1 MPHDGAAAAPNDTPT
16 GERESH
22 GHSADGGVASLRAI
36 LRRTKEQ
43 VGPYHQDARDARWT
57 LARALLLAPR
67 SELGDSG
74 TNVKQFRAGRCAQV
88 FTEHLDEAVAA
99 HEATSWQA
107 RSARAELSRAYR
119 LLLEDPTSQVGVY
132 DDHLKT
138 VAAEG
143 TYRLIDQV
151 RARQDLANAYADIHK
166 FDQAIALYQENVDKL
181 ERSDRFGA
189 HSRYSDHARRL
200 LDWAQIA
207 RRDVGAGRMPERRPR
222 LRPSAHRHAVPLED
236 GPAMADLL
244 GVDSDVDALGRMIA
258 ARSTQPPLA
267 IALLAPWGGG
277 KSTFMRLLK
286 HKVEV
291 ELPAEDPATFHTSV
305 DVVEFNPWHYSD
317 THVMVGM
324 SRAIFESLTRYLER
338 RVSEGESP
346 ETSWREQVEERKA
359 LTAAK
364 SRLERT
370 QDALQTNS
378 VVQRPRAALIAL
390 RTLPDLVLGRNH
402 KVMRILV
409 TLSAVSFLVALAA
422 VLGWEAWGLET
433 GARVRTW
440 VDIVLRSAPALLVVS
455 TVWAAVLEGAPKAAA
470 IHRKVR
476 SGASWLVGFVAAGVD
491 AEIGRIDERLKRT
504 DARPTTAAVADLETI
519 LNDPERA
526 AERDVQRGVVGVLQT
541 QFEELAEAYGLGRDG
556 ALGTQVAADDLRIRR
571 IVLHVDDLDR
581 CRPERVVEVLHTL
594 NLLQATRLFVAVV
607 SVDPRWLRRSLRE
620 LDPTRHR
627 DPDASEVSG
636 RLRDEIG
643 DPLDFLD
650 KIIQIPYALRP
661 MNASNAE
668 EYFSRLV
675 RSHDLDDPRI
685 EEPAPEVGVGAGT
698 AAPAAP
704 EHLDEQRPALQL
716 TVTPR
721 EWDYLRPLAA
731 AQETPRAV
739 KRFLNLYQLLRL
751 TSGLGMEEEEGILG
765 DDVHAARRAAAT
777 LLAVLVGAPRQGT
790 ELLAEMLSADA
801 QEHTLDALVDDLQS
815 RHLHDVNGPHLRR
828 RRAVAGRC
836 EVCVGWRR
844 IHDVVQPPGSPD
856 EEAGSADDRL
866 RVSDF
871 RPWVGEVARFSFHS
885 EAMGLAGVVAS
896 S

>member
-1 MPHDGAAAAPNDTPT
+1 MPDDGATPAANDTART
-16 GERESH
+16 DLGSH
-22 GHSADGGVASLRAI
+22 GQSADGGVASLRAI

-43 VGPYHQDARDARWT
+43 VGAYHQDAKDARWT

-67 SELGDSG
+67 SELGESDAG
-74 TNVKQFRAGRCAQV
+74 TRQFRAGLCAQV
-88 FTEHLDEAVAA
+88 FVDHHSDAVTA
-99 HEATSWQA
+99 HGATSWQA
-107 RSARAELSRAYR
+107 RSARAEMSRAYR
-119 LLLEDPTSQVGVY
+119 LLLEDPTRQVRVY
-132 DDHLKT
+132 EEHLKD
-138 VAAEG
+138 VIDG
-143 TYRLIDQV
+143 TYRTIDEV
-151 RARQDLANAYADIHK
+151 RARQDLASAYADVRK
-166 FDQAIALYQENVDKL
+166 FDQAIALYEENVDKL
-181 ERSDRFGA
+181 EHSSTFGA

-200 LDWAQIA
+200 LAWAEEA
-207 RRDVGAGRMPERRPR
+207 RRDVAVKPLERRPR
-222 LRPSAHRHAVPLED
+222 LRLAAHRHAVPLED
-236 GPAMADLL
+236 GPAESDLL

-258 ARSTQPPLA
+258 ARSTEPPLA

-286 HKVEV
+286 RKVEV

-338 RVSEGESP
+338 RVSEGESS
-346 ETSWREQVEERKA
+346 ESTWREQVEERKA
-359 LTAAK
+359 LTATR

-370 QDALQTNS
+370 QDALRTNS

-402 KVMRILV
+402 KVMRGLV
-409 TLSAVSFLVALAA
+409 AGSGALFLIALAA
-422 VLGWEAWGLET
+422 VLGWEVWGVAAGTRMRAW
-433 GARVRTW
+433 A
-440 VDIVLRSAPALLVVS
+440 DIVLRSAPALLVVS
-455 TVWAAVLEGAPKAAA
+455 TVWAAALEGVPKAAA
-470 IHRKVR
+470 IHKKVR

-491 AEIGRIDERLKRT
+491 AEIGRVDERLKKT
-504 DARPTTAAVADLETI
+504 EARPTTAAVADLETI

-526 AERDVQRGVVGVLQT
+526 AERNVQRGVVGVLQD
-541 QFEELAEAYGLGRDG
+541 QFEELAEASGLSRNGSL
-556 ALGTQVAADDLRIRR
+556 ASQAAADDIRIRR

-581 CRPERVVEVLHTL
+581 CRPERVLEVLHTL

-620 LDPTRHR
+620 LEPSGRPV
-627 DPDASEVSG
+627 PDDSEVGG
-636 RLRDEIG
+636 RLRDGIG

-668 EYFSRLV
+668 EYFSELV
-675 RSHDLDDPRI
+675 RKNDLADPNI
-685 EEPAPEVGVGAGT
+685 EHPGTDVPDTAAAGGT
-698 AAPAAP
+698 AGRAHP
-704 EHLDEQRPALQL
+704 DEQRPALQL

-777 LLAVLVGAPRQGT
+777 LLSVLVGAPRQGT
-790 ELLAEMLSADA
+790 ELLAEMLSPDH
-801 QEHTLDALVDDLQS
+801 QGHTLGALVDDLQS
-815 RHLHDVNGPHLRR
+815 RHLHDLNGPHSSR
-828 RRAVAGRC
+828 RRATTARC
-836 EVCVGWRR
+836 DVCVGWRR
-844 IHDVVQPPGSPD
+844 IHDVVQSPEIPD
-856 EEAGSADDRL
+856 EGGADAEDAL
-866 RVSDF
+866 RVSEF

-885 EAMGLAGVVAS
+885 EAMGLAGVVAGH
-896 S
+896 